1 VTIYWVP
8 EEGCQDED
16 EMIDFCVRKDD
27 WDAFLLLVFLQV
39 PEFQDLDKED
49 VDGIML
55 QYTWD
60 LGASEWK
67 AFCGS
72 EDLALLISA
81 GRDVFVRVAPM
92 DEFLAPGEEE
102 EDNVRSSPIFHA

>member
-8 EEGCQDED
+8 EEGCEDEDESD
-16 EMIDFCVRKDD
+16 EMIDFSVRKDD

-39 PEFQDLDKED
+39 PDFEDLDKENAE
-49 VDGIML
+49 GLMF

-60 LGASEWK
+60 LEASEWK

-72 EDLALLISA
+72 KDAHDHGDANARET
-81 GRDVFVRVAPM
+81 
-92 DEFLAPGEEE
+92 
-102 EDNVRSSPIFHA
+102 